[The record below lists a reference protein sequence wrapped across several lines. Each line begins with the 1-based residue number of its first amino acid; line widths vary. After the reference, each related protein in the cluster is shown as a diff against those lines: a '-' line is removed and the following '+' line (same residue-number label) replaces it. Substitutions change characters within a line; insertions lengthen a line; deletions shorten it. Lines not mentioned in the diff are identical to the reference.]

1 MESIKKWTALIIKH
15 GAPIGLFILL
25 PLLVAL
31 YLGHNIITLERNK
44 HISQLSSQLES
55 RFAEMQSE
63 IAPEAFL
70 LMLGRGAWVT
80 FRQNENNLDKYW
92 DYYRWL
98 IQFLG
103 TEPDLYVFDEKGG
116 LATPRDFNLKSRFI
130 ATKLWESIDSD
141 YNARAERFY
150 KMKKQFKSFLGNEF
164 KFNKFLEGRDHIMPI
179 IVNTNVGYVYWMNSE
194 NNPKKGIFIIFWEK
208 PSLKIRLNQI
218 IKRYNQY
225 FDDGFVRNF
234 IGESESFFDDAN
246 HLKSDYESV
255 YMKTVLLG
263 QNERYIDQKGLLWRA
278 IELDGLNILAG
289 IKSRAFI
296 YDRYHNCF
304 MWLAVILGIIA
315 VIVYVLTERQKD
327 FYLSIRTKLVGL
339 FLIAVLTPVM
349 GFSYLGYQYVGDMRE
364 NLYES
369 VWSEGRDLLLDID
382 RELGLSGNVFRDD
395 FRQIVKDFQKY
406 DESAVVRNK
415 ITESLEKHELGHIDQ
430 RLASDASIIKQI
442 TNQVV
447 LEGITD
453 VADAFSK
460 CCIDSMLNTNLM
472 DTMDPGLRSA
482 LTSPECG
489 LTSFWIRPDNVQDFM
504 FGSSEFYLYWTFAE
518 SAKYGTEY
526 FLILRA
532 TDKVLRNQ
540 LKNRLL
546 ECKTNPKE
554 KDYLIVACNNRNGEW
569 FPDNSLARNL
579 KSTSKRIVYMGKPIE
594 SEIYV
599 NSKRYLLLALNS
611 NKIRGYSFYA
621 LYPYEKIQKKLSVI
635 IWYITAGIVFFILMA
650 LAIGYVLSETFLY
663 PVKRL
668 EDGVKAIK
676 GRDSSFRIE
685 ALQNDEFGELAN
697 SFNKMISDLK
707 EMELAK
713 YIQES
718 LLPHSIPEL
727 KGYELCFSNRMASA
741 VGGDYFDTMLLDED
755 NLCIIIGDVSGH
767 GVASALVMAIAKA
780 IIYHSFNETRDL
792 LEVFSDLN
800 LVINTYFNRPPVKKM
815 ITLFG
820 AIINLPT
827 GKAVFTDAG
836 HNFPMHIAVD
846 GSVTE
851 LKMTGLPVGVMRKMR
866 KQHTDEFSIDKGEA
880 IVFYTDG
887 IVEVTGHTEEQY
899 GYDRFKENLSQLA
912 GENAN
917 TIMNTLLAKYDT
929 WLAGTD
935 PDDDVTCVVLKRLA
949 S

>member
-1 MESIKKWTALIIKH
+1 MESFKKWSALFIKH

-44 HISQLSSQLES
+44 HISQLSAQLES
-55 RFAEMQSE
+55 RLADMESE
-63 IAPEAFL
+63 IDQESFL
-70 LMLGRGAWVT
+70 LMVGRGAWVK
-80 FRQNENNLDKYW
+80 FRQNENKLDKYW
-92 DYYRWL
+92 DYYRGL
-98 IQFLG
+98 IKFLDS
-103 TEPDLYVFDEKGG
+103 EPDLYVFDKDGE

-130 ATKLWESIDSD
+130 ATKLWETISFD

-164 KFNKFLEGRDHIMPI
+164 KLNKFLEGRDHIMPI
-179 IVNTNVGYVYWMNSE
+179 IVNTNVGYVYWMNCE
-194 NNPKKGIFIIFWEK
+194 NNPKQGIFIVFWEK
-208 PSLKIRLNQI
+208 PSLMLRISQI
-218 IKRYNQY
+218 IKKYDKC

-234 IGESESFFDDAN
+234 VGNSESFFDNIDCS
-246 HLKSDYESV
+246 KSDYESV

-263 QNERYIDQKGLLWRA
+263 QRERYIDKNGLLWRN
-278 IELDGLNILAG
+278 IELDGLSILAG
-289 IKSRAFI
+289 LRSKALI
-296 YDRYHNCF
+296 YDHYHRCF
-304 MWLAVILGIIA
+304 IWLTVILGILAIIIY
-315 VIVYVLTERQKD
+315 VITERQKD

-364 NLYES
+364 NLFES
-369 VWSEGRDLLLDID
+369 VWSDGRNLLLDID
-382 RELGLSGNVFRDD
+382 RELGRSGNAFRDD
-395 FRQIVKDFQKY
+395 FRQLVTDFQKY
-406 DESAVVRNK
+406 DESQEVRNK
-415 ITESLEKHELGHIDQ
+415 ITESLEKHELGIIEQ
-430 RLASDASIIKQI
+430 RLASDASIIKQV

-447 LEGITD
+447 MEGITE
-453 VADAFSK
+453 VSDAFSK

-472 DTMDPGLRSA
+472 DTMDPGLRNA

-518 SAKYGTEY
+518 SARYGNEY

-532 TDKVLRNQ
+532 TDKVLRNH
-540 LKNRLL
+540 LKSRLL
-546 ECKTNPKE
+546 ESKNNPKE
-554 KDYLIVACNNRNGEW
+554 KDYLIVACNNKNGEW
-569 FPDNSLARNL
+569 FPDYNLARYL
-579 KSTSKRIVYMGKPIE
+579 KTTSKRVVYMGKPIE
-594 SEIYV
+594 SEIYI
-599 NSKRYLLLALNS
+599 NSKRYLLLGLNS

-621 LYPYEKIQKKLSVI
+621 LYPYEKIQKKLSDI
-635 IWYITAGIVFFILMA
+635 IKYITAGIIFFILMA
-650 LAIGYVLSETFLY
+650 SAIGYVLSETFLY

-676 GRDSSFRIE
+676 VRDSSFRIE
-685 ALQNDEFGELAN
+685 ALQNDEFGDLAN
-697 SFNKMISDLK
+697 SFNKMIGDLK

-718 LLPHSIPEL
+718 LLPRSIPEI

-800 LVINTYFNRPPVKKM
+800 LVINTYFNKPPVKKM

-820 AIINLPT
+820 AIVNLST

-836 HNFPMHIAVD
+836 HNFPMHISAN
-846 GSVTE
+846 GEVTE
-851 LKMTGLPVGVMRKMR
+851 LKMAGLPVGVMRKMR
-866 KQHTDEFSIDKGEA
+866 KQHTDEFAIEKGETV
-880 IVFYTDG
+880 VFYTDG

-899 GYDRFKENLSQLA
+899 GYDRFKENLSSLA

-917 TIMNTLLAKYDT
+917 TIMNTLFARYDS